1 MPCDIICTSFRSVPC
16 YPDKY
21 CPYYKISKDIGE
33 RRRSRVIRALLSPE
47 TSAHLADATTL
58 MTANHHPL
66 RNVTATLLFVRG
78 METLSRSDIVASNQF
93 LRRNRL
99 LHVPE
104 RRIFVFKA

>member
-1 MPCDIICTSFRSVPC
+1 MGEE
-16 YPDKY
+16 
-21 CPYYKISKDIGE
+21 IGE
-33 RRRSRVIRALLSPE
+33 RRRSRVIHALLSPE

-78 METLSRSDIVASNQF
+78 TETSSRSDIVASNQF

-99 LHVPE
+99 LLVPE
-104 RRIFVFKA
+104 R